1 MVWLASSGVPPGLG
15 APNSRGVFSSPS
27 NSAGS
32 WTIRPPPST
41 RRALTLAC
49 PHTVLPGLYY
59 ARSPAPCLAHP
70 LRRGTLAVGLQ
81 PPAVPPPRR
90 PQCPASGNAVE
101 TLETAELAPLCI
113 ISSLSPTPGLGP
125 PPECRCGCGCEGVFP
140 PPPLGRC
147 RTRTRTRRPRTR
159 PDSQTCVQ
167 QPAALGRSPAS
178 GYYDARPS
186 AGSSTSPNRV
196 RSVSV
201 PESSASVPAQSVLP
215 FLDSFLSTLD
225 SRLEPARV
233 PRVTLRLTRRASGL
247 SLATHGRGA
256 HAAWTW
262 A

>member
-1 MVWLASSGVPPGLG
+1 MWCSREREQPRLDPTVVWLASSGVPPGLG

-178 GYYDARPS
+178 GYYESTTRAGPPGAVLVETVYAPS
-186 AGSSTSPNRV
+186 PCPNPQR
-196 RSVSV
+196 RCQPNPCSHFPTLSC
-201 PESSASVPAQSVLP
+201 
-215 FLDSFLSTLD
+215 FL
-225 SRLEPARV
+225 
-233 PRVTLRLTRRASGL
+233 
-247 SLATHGRGA
+247 
-256 HAAWTW
+256 
-262 A
+262 